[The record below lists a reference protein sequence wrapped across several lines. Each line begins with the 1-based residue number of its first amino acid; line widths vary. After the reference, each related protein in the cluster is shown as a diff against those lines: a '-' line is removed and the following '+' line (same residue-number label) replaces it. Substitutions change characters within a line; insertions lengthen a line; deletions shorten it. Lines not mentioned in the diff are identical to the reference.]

1 MEKRLLYQNSMEETL
16 QQLLQDREQQ
26 LMQINRELQHLPGGS
41 LHIRKR
47 NGRIFV
53 CEYSNGR
60 EKSITREK
68 DRIYRLTR
76 KAYLESQAKKLKE
89 ECNWL
94 KRSIAKFRKSSFQE
108 LDEEF
113 LRKFNFLD
121 LRRVCWDQK
130 KYEWMTASYRRNS
143 LYPENLKYATNWG
156 IKMRSKS
163 ERTIGNKLEEYGVAY
178 RYDSLVDLDLATV
191 SPDFQILKSDWTIAF
206 WEHFGKEGDPE
217 YDKNNARKIEVYHD
231 AGFLEH
237 SNLIITREKDL
248 ENPELLED
256 IIERFLLS

>member
-1 MEKRLLYQNSMEETL
+1 M
-16 QQLLQDREQQ
+16 
-26 LMQINRELQHLPGGS
+26 
-41 LHIRKR
+41 
-47 NGRIFV
+47 
-53 CEYSNGR
+53 
-60 EKSITREK
+60 
-68 DRIYRLTR
+68 
-76 KAYLESQAKKLKE
+76 KE

-94 KRSIAKFRKSSFQE
+94 KRSIAKFRKNSFRE

-130 KYEWMTASYRRNS
+130 KYEWMTASYRKNS

-191 SPDFQILKSDWTIAF
+191 LERKVIRNTIKIMLEKLRFTMMRDFWSTAI
-206 WEHFGKEGDPE
+206 
-217 YDKNNARKIEVYHD
+217 
-231 AGFLEH
+231 
-237 SNLIITREKDL
+237 
-248 ENPELLED
+248 
-256 IIERFLLS
+256 

>member
-1 MEKRLLYQNSMEETL
+1 MGKRLLYQNSMEETL

-94 KRSIAKFRKSSFQE
+94 KRSIAKFRKNSFRE

-130 KYEWMTASYRRNS
+130 KYEWMTASYRKNS

-178 RYDSLVDLDLATV
+178 RYESLVDLDLATV
-191 SPDFQILKSDWTIAF
+191 SPDFQILKPDWTIAF
-206 WEHFGKEGDPE
+206 WKG
-217 YDKNNARKIEVYHD
+217 R
-231 AGFLEH
+231 
-237 SNLIITREKDL
+237 
-248 ENPELLED
+248 
-256 IIERFLLS
+256 

>member
-1 MEKRLLYQNSMEETL
+1 M

-53 CEYSNGR
+53 CEYSSGR

-68 DRIYRLTR
+68 DRVYRLTR

-94 KRSIAKFRKSSFQE
+94 KRSIAKFRKNSFRE

-130 KYEWMTASYRRNS
+130 KYEWMTASYRKNS
-143 LYPENLKYATNWG
+143 LYPENLKYATNQVG
-156 IKMRSKS
+156 
-163 ERTIGNKLEEYGVAY
+163 TH
-178 RYDSLVDLDLATV
+178 
-191 SPDFQILKSDWTIAF
+191 DW
-206 WEHFGKEGDPE
+206 K
-217 YDKNNARKIEVYHD
+217 
-231 AGFLEH
+231 
-237 SNLIITREKDL
+237 
-248 ENPELLED
+248 
-256 IIERFLLS
+256 

>member
-1 MEKRLLYQNSMEETL
+1 MGKRLLYQNSMEETL

-60 EKSITREK
+60 EKSITQEK

-94 KRSIAKFRKSSFQE
+94 KRSIAKFR
-108 LDEEF
+108 
-113 LRKFNFLD
+113 
-121 LRRVCWDQK
+121 
-130 KYEWMTASYRRNS
+130 
-143 LYPENLKYATNWG
+143 
-156 IKMRSKS
+156 
-163 ERTIGNKLEEYGVAY
+163 
-178 RYDSLVDLDLATV
+178 
-191 SPDFQILKSDWTIAF
+191 
-206 WEHFGKEGDPE
+206 
-217 YDKNNARKIEVYHD
+217 
-231 AGFLEH
+231 
-237 SNLIITREKDL
+237 
-248 ENPELLED
+248 
-256 IIERFLLS
+256 